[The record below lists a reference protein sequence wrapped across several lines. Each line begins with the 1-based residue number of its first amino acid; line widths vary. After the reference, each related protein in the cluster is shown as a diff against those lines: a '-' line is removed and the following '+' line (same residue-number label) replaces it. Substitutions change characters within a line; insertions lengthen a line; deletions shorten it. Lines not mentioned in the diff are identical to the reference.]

1 VLTIVP
7 AGCWWLGQG
16 YHVAY
21 RALNSPRARQRAQ
34 RRTTTLLVGSL
45 ILIMGRA
52 IDPKPN
58 WRVQIVTLY
67 FLGVAKSWTLGRQM
81 LRRLRLT
88 PQPPRP
94 GLAQPS

>member
-1 VLTIVP
+1 VLTIIP
-7 AGCWWLGQG
+7 AGCWWLGLG
-16 YHVAY
+16 HHVAY
-21 RALNSPRARQRAQ
+21 RALNSPRARQRAEL
-34 RRTTTLLVGSL
+34 RTTTLLVGSL

-52 IDPKPN
+52 IDPKPK

-67 FLGVAKSWTLGRQM
+67 FLGVAKYWTWGRRI
-81 LRRLRLT
+81 LRRLSLT